1 MVASDDSISCS
12 IKSLIDDS
20 MKDTSQDIHVNV
32 QDNNVFLSGCVNV
45 LAEKFKA
52 EEICKKVQGVKN
64 IENDITISMDGNFS
78 DKELTEVLNKNLRKC
93 EHSEK
98 INGITGKVNGGSA
111 LLLGEVDTIDDK
123 KLAINE
129 AAKTFGIK
137 DVVNNINIGR
147 AKI

>member
-1 MVASDDSISCS
+1 MANSDNSISYS
-12 IKSLIDDS
+12 IKSSLDDN
-20 MKDTSQDIHVNV
+20 MKDTSQDIHAKV
-32 QDNNVFLSGCVNV
+32 QNGTVVLSGCVNV

-52 EEICKKVQGVKN
+52 EEICKKIQGVKN

-93 EHSEK
+93 DHSEK
-98 INGITGKVNGGSA
+98 IHGITGKVNGGSA

-137 DVVNNINIGR
+137 DVVNNINIGK